1 VIAKPETYEVLDP
14 ADFGRMREIIF
25 GSRLT
30 GWNAIKFRA
39 KELGLGF
46 TEGQVKAATAL
57 IKQQSDLRQLSLV
70 SL

>member
-1 VIAKPETYEVLDP
+1 MRFWIRLTLV
-14 ADFGRMREIIF
+14 MREIIF

-30 GWNAIKFRA
+30 GWNALKFRA
-39 KELGLGF
+39 KELA
-46 TEGQVKAATAL
+46 EGQVKAATAL